1 MNYVCSRGMLTSR
14 LFKVDEIVK
23 VKRLH
28 ITVGSEDP
36 ILAAGLSGVTRCS
49 LRQEGCGP
57 GTMLKAD

>member
-1 MNYVCSRGMLTSR
+1 MLTSR